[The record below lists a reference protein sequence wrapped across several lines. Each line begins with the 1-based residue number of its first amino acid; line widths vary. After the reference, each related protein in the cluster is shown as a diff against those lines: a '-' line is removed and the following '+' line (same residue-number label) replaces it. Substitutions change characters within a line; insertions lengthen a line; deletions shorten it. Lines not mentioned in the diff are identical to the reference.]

1 MRQRH
6 ASRGGSRTEVRRV
19 VCELWWIE
27 LTICDVSASLV
38 VVICQMHAKE
48 MIPPLDDGPRT
59 RIRCG
64 GQIRQLDAKIK

>member
-6 ASRGGSRTEVRRV
+6 ANRGGSQTEVRRV
-19 VCELWWIE
+19 VCELWWMG

-48 MIPPLDDGPRT
+48 MIRPLDDGSGT
-59 RIRCG
+59 CIRCG
-64 GQIRQLDAKIK
+64 GRIRHLYAEVK